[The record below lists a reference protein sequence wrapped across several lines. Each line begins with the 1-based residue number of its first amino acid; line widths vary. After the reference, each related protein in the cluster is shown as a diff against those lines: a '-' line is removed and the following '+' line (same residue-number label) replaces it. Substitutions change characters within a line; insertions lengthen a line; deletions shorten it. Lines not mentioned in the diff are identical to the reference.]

1 MTSKGGIV
9 AFLARFREVGILFF
23 LAVVVVLTTLK
34 APRFLQWDNL
44 SSILLDVPLLITI
57 AMGMTM
63 VIISRNIDLSVGSMM
78 GLSAMVV
85 GMTLR
90 ANPNLPILVA
100 MLIGIGAGAALGA
113 VNGTLI
119 AFLRVPAI
127 IATLGTLSIY
137 RGIIFILSDGKS
149 INSQDLPDA
158 LTFLAKPA
166 ITKIPIIVVIA
177 LLVVLLAHLF
187 LRTQRTGRDIF
198 AIGSNPNAARLRG
211 VPVTKTLFLVFLI
224 TGAVSGLAGFMYT
237 ARFAFVDPAQAGT
250 GFELSVIA
258 ATVIGGTAIFGGA
271 GSAFGTLLGCLLLG
285 VINNALAITDLNQMW
300 QLAVYG
306 AIILIAVYTDS
317 LIRSRLGKPV
327 KESA

>member
-1 MTSKGGIV
+1 MTSKGGFV
-9 AFLARFREVGILFF
+9 AFLARFREAGILFF
-23 LAVVVVLTTLK
+23 LALVVVLTTLK
-34 APRFLQWDNL
+34 TRQFLQWENL
-44 SSILLDVPLLITI
+44 SSILLDVPLLITA

-63 VIISRNIDLSVGSMM
+63 VIISRNIDLSVGSMT

-90 ANPNLPILVA
+90 ANPHLPIPLA
-100 MLIGIGAGAALGA
+100 MLAGVGAGAVMGA
-113 VNGTLI
+113 INGTLV
-119 AFLRVPAI
+119 AVLRVPAI

-137 RGIIFILSDGKS
+137 RGLIFILSDGKS

-166 ITKIPIIVVIA
+166 LTYVPLIMAIA
-177 LLVVLLAHLF
+177 LLVVLLTRFF

-211 VPVTKTLFLVFLI
+211 VPVVKTLFLVFLL
-224 TGAVSGLAGFMYT
+224 TGAASGLAGFMYT

-258 ATVIGGTAIFGGA
+258 ATVIGGTDIFGGA
-271 GSAFGTLLGCLLLG
+271 GSALGTLLGCILLG
-285 VINNALAITDLNQMW
+285 VINNALAITGLNQMW

-306 AIILIAVYTDS
+306 AIILVAVYADS
-317 LIRSRLGKPV
+317 LIRGRLGKPA
-327 KESA
+327 KETA